1 MEYIFSRDLRLKLAD
16 GVEASKFDANRV
28 MATIPKNVLSLF
40 LEYGI
45 DLKTECPGAFLKGFT
60 LNEKELAEVR
70 GNLKRYEELGMLDVI
85 KANPKNIQIRTFKST
100 FMKRLVECVQK
111 GQPYLNSD
119 NTFADFLVK
128 NEMRTHEYKAEAS
141 TVTVANGTHT
151 NIKTTTAENIDMH
164 SYGANEPTA
173 APINA
178 HTVETVYS
186 DRLAE
191 MTPEDRQVY
200 NEIVEK
206 LNYLVLANPMDT
218 VLATVVNNAI
228 SKSAEAILRQ
238 ELKWG
243 IEPREMIESVMF
255 DGLETYVGLDKD
267 RIANLVLGAF
277 PDEERKVR

>member
-1 MEYIFSRDLRLKLAD
+1 MEFKFRGLKINLPD
-16 GVEASKFDANRV
+16 GVEAPKFDANRV
-28 MATIPKNVLSLF
+28 IANVPENVSSLF

-45 DLKTECPGAFLKGFT
+45 DLKAECPGAFLKAFT
-60 LNEKELAEVR
+60 INERELEEIK
-70 GNLKRYEELGMLDVI
+70 GNLQRLKDLDLIEII
-85 KANPKNIQIRTFKST
+85 KANPSNLQVRVFKTS
-100 FMKRLVECVQK
+100 FMKRLVELIQQ
-111 GQPYLNSD
+111 GTPYLNADNSFAEYLLNNNIPAQIRETNLITAQIEYVSD
-119 NTFADFLVK
+119 KPSDERTSNFAS
-128 NEMRTHEYKAEAS
+128 E
-141 TVTVANGTHT
+141 
-151 NIKTTTAENIDMH
+151 KTAIQN
-164 SYGANEPTA
+164 
-173 APINA
+173 
-178 HTVETVYS
+178 S

-255 DGLETYVGLDKD
+255 DGLETSIGLDKE

-277 PDEERKVR
+277 PNEERKVR

>member
-1 MEYIFSRDLRLKLAD
+1 MEYILNRDLRLKLID
-16 GVEASKFDANRV
+16 GVEAPKFDANRV

-45 DLKTECPGAFLKGFT
+45 DLKTECPGTFIKAFT
-60 LNEKELAEVR
+60 VNAKELEEMR
-70 GNLKRYEELGMLDVI
+70 GNLQRLKDLDLIEII
-85 KANPKNIQIRTFKST
+85 KANPINLQIRVFKTS
-100 FMKRLVECVQK
+100 FMKRLVELIQK
-111 GQPYLNSD
+111 GTPYLNAD
-119 NTFADFLVK
+119 NSFADCLLDNK
-128 NEMRTHEYKAEAS
+128 IPAQITQ
-141 TVTVANGTHT
+141 T
-151 NIKTTTAENIDMH
+151 DL
-164 SYGANEPTA
+164 
-173 APINA
+173 INA
-178 HTVETVYS
+178 QIEYVADKSSNEQNNVFNVEMNVGAAS

-218 VLATVVNNAI
+218 VLATVVKNAI
-228 SKSAEAILRQ
+228 SKAAEAILRQ

-255 DGLETYVGLDKD
+255 DGLDEVSIGLDKE

>member
-16 GVEASKFDANRV
+16 GVEAPKFDANRV
-28 MATIPKNVLSLF
+28 IATIPKNVLSLF

-45 DLKTECPGAFLKGFT
+45 DLKAECPGAFLKAFT
-60 LNEKELAEVR
+60 VNERELEEIR
-70 GNLKRYEELGMLDVI
+70 GNLKRLSDLDLIEVI
-85 KANPKNIQIRTFKST
+85 KANPSNLQIRVFKTS
-100 FMKRLVECVQK
+100 FMKRFVELIQK
-111 GQPYLNSD
+111 GTPYLNAD
-119 NTFADFLVK
+119 NSFVDYLLN
-128 NEMRTHEYKAEAS
+128 NEMDKIPAKITETELVNAQIEHE
-141 TVTVANGTHT
+141 ANKPFIEQ
-151 NIKTTTAENIDMH
+151 NNSFKVEMNV
-164 SYGANEPTA
+164 GAT
-173 APINA
+173 
-178 HTVETVYS
+178 S

-228 SKSAEAILRQ
+228 SKAAEAILRQ

-255 DGLETYVGLDKD
+255 DGLETMIGLDKD
-267 RIANLVLGAF
+267 RIASLVLGAF
-277 PDEERKVR
+277 PNEERKGR

>member
-1 MEYIFSRDLRLKLAD
+1 MEYILNRDLRLKLAD

-128 NEMRTHEYKAEAS
+128 NEMRTHEYKTELVNAQIEYVSDKSSDERATNFVPEKS
-141 TVTVANGTHT
+141 VIQNG
-151 NIKTTTAENIDMH
+151 
-164 SYGANEPTA
+164 
-173 APINA
+173 
-178 HTVETVYS
+178 

-255 DGLETYVGLDKD
+255 DGLETMIGLDKD

>member
-16 GVEASKFDANRV
+16 GVEAPKFDANRV
-28 MATIPKNVLSLF
+28 IATIPKNVLSLF

-45 DLKTECPGAFLKGFT
+45 DLKAECPGAFIKAFTVNAKELEEIKGNLERLKG
-60 LNEKELAEVR
+60 LDLIEIIKSNPS
-70 GNLKRYEELGMLDVI
+70 NL
-85 KANPKNIQIRTFKST
+85 QIRVFKTS
-100 FMKRLVECVQK
+100 FMKRLVELMQN
-111 GQPYLNSD
+111 GTPYLNAD
-119 NTFADFLVK
+119 NSFADYLLNNNIPAQITQTELV
-128 NEMRTHEYKAEAS
+128 NAQIEYVSDKSSDERATNFVPEKS
-141 TVTVANGTHT
+141 VIQNG
-151 NIKTTTAENIDMH
+151 
-164 SYGANEPTA
+164 
-173 APINA
+173 
-178 HTVETVYS
+178 

-255 DGLETYVGLDKD
+255 DGLETMIGLDKD
-267 RIANLVLGAF
+267 RIASLVLGAF
-277 PDEERKVR
+277 PNEERKGR